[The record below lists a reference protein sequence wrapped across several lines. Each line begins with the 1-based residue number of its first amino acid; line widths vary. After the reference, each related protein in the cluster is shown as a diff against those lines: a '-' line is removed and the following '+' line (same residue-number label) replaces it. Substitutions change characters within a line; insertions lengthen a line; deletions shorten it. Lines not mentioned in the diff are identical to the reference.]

1 MSAGIFSTRLG
12 SLLSSLVY
20 ILGNHSPVLQPV
32 MFGLVPI
39 LAATAG
45 SFLIETNNQPL
56 PNTIQETEKRVKMA
70 RDKQR
75 NVSENTTKKGLASLL
90 PEKTKVKC
98 TV

>member
-12 SLLSSLVY
+12 SLLSPLVY

-39 LAATAG
+39 LAAAAG

-56 PNTIQETEKRVKMA
+56 LNTIQETEKR
-70 RDKQR
+70 
-75 NVSENTTKKGLASLL
+75 
-90 PEKTKVKC
+90 
-98 TV
+98 